1 MSDLSTLARPYARAA
16 YEYAVEQN
24 ACEAWT
30 QVLQGLAE
38 IASNKRV
45 QHYLSNP
52 ELTTAQMAEIF
63 FDIGRELFAT
73 GLAGLKNFILVLAEA
88 KRLVLLQHIAEI
100 FLELQHRDQA
110 ILAIH
115 VTAAEPLSAAIKQN
129 MQQVLEQRF
138 KKTVEL
144 HCATDPTLLGGAI
157 IRADDEDFVIDGSV
171 RGKLQRL
178 ERILIG

>member
-1 MSDLSTLARPYARAA
+1 
-16 YEYAVEQN
+16 
-24 ACEAWT
+24 
-30 QVLQGLAE
+30 
-38 IASNKRV
+38 
-45 QHYLSNP
+45 
-52 ELTTAQMAEIF
+52 
-63 FDIGRELFAT
+63 
-73 GLAGLKNFILVLAEA
+73 VLAEA
-88 KRLVLLQHIAEI
+88 KRLVLLENIAEI
-100 FLELQHRDQA
+100 FLEFRHRDQA

-115 VTAAEPLSAAIKQN
+115 VTAAQPLSATMKQS
-129 MQQVLEQRF
+129 MKDALEQRF